1 LGGRLNPATGAHY
14 AAWIYPE
21 GSPGGSDLLTLFKF
35 QTWTTFGYQGVNF
48 VPMQQVSLAAVG
60 TNWHALK
67 LAFQGNLITVSFD
80 GNQMMSVTD
89 LEAVPY
95 ASGGVSVDF
104 WTSATPYVMAVDDF
118 MVSSLASSSLVAS
131 PTPATLSIMGN
142 GDGTATITFLGTPG
156 AQYVVQTATNL
167 AVSTEWANVSTNT
180 AGADGR
186 WTFTDSTTS
195 GTQRFYRSAKP

>member
-1 LGGRLNPATGAHY
+1 MNAGPNLAQSYGDAYVGTNWTNYSVEAQLQFAAGAYGGGLGGRLNPATGAHY

-60 TNWHALK
+60 TNWHTLN

-89 LEAVPY
+89 LEAVPF
-95 ASGGVSVDF
+95 ASGGASVDM
-104 WTSATPYVMAVDDF
+104 WTSATPYAMAVDDF
-118 MVSSLASSSLVAS
+118 MVSSLAGSSSCPPRRQPPSAS
-131 PTPATLSIMGN
+131 KP
-142 GDGTATITFLGTPG
+142 TATARRRSLSPARLGH
-156 AQYVVQTATNL
+156 
-167 AVSTEWANVSTNT
+167 SM
-180 AGADGR
+180 
-186 WTFTDSTTS
+186 
-195 GTQRFYRSAKP
+195 